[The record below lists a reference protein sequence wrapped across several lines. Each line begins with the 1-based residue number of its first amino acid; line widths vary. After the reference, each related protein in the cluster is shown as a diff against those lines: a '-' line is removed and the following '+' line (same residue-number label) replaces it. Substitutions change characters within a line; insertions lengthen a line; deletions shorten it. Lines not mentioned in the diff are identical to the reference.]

1 MKKLK
6 LFVDSGFF
14 IGFKYERDSL
24 HGKACSIWDELINKD
39 LISGFE
45 DLYISDYIILE
56 VFHKLQKGIK
66 FLRTLEHYEEE
77 LKRCK
82 IYHISPKDVEDAIH
96 TKLKPFCNH
105 RDGNP
110 AIGLVDATSLQI
122 MEKLKIG
129 HILSFDDGFDR
140 MPMCTRIGDT
150 NDINEKILCWYF
162 G

>member
-6 LFVDSGFF
+6 LFADSGFF
-14 IGFKYERDSL
+14 IGFKDEKDS
-24 HGKACSIWDELINKD
+24 HHANACSIWDELINKD

-45 DLYISDYIILE
+45 DLYISDYIIIE

-66 FLRTLEHYEEE
+66 FLRTMEHYEEE
-77 LKRCK
+77 LKCCK
-82 IYHISPKDVEDAIH
+82 IHHISPKDVEDAIH

-105 RDGNP
+105 RIGNP
-110 AIGLVDATSLQI
+110 KIGLVDATSLQI

-129 HILSFDDGFDR
+129 HILSFDGGFDR
-140 MPMCTRIGDT
+140 RPMCTRIGDT
-150 NDINEKILCWYF
+150 NAIKEKILSWHS

>member
-6 LFVDSGFF
+6 LFADSGFF
-14 IGFKYERDSL
+14 IGLKYQRDSL
-24 HGKACSIWDELINKD
+24 HDNACNIWDELINKD

-45 DLYISDYIILE
+45 DLYISDYIIIE

-66 FLRTLEHYEEE
+66 FLRTMEHYEEE
-77 LKRCK
+77 LKYCK
-82 IYHISPKDVEDAIH
+82 IYHISPEDVEDAIH

-105 RDGNP
+105 SGGNP

-150 NDINEKILCWYF
+150 NDIKEKILSWYF